1 MYKNIKN
8 IFFLLPVI
16 IFLFL
21 VIKHYFSE
29 QNLMLTNKSRS
40 TYILS
45 LNKYSNIIPLLKESR
60 KRGRE
65 VFFSYRINGSDN
77 DRLFDPLFHPLDNM
91 DTDASL
97 RKKHSH

>member
-45 LNKYSNIIPLLKESR
+45 LNKYSNIIPLLKSDTNNNMNDLEKFNNKR
-60 KRGRE
+60 KIRVWE
-65 VFFSYRINGSDN
+65 KLIEN
-77 DRLFDPLFHPLDNM
+77 
-91 DTDASL
+91 
-97 RKKHSH
+97 

>member
-21 VIKHYFSE
+21 VIKYYFSE

-45 LNKYSNIIPLLKESR
+45 LNKYSNIIPLLK
-60 KRGRE
+60 
-65 VFFSYRINGSDN
+65 SDTNNIIIYMN
-77 DRLFDPLFHPLDNM
+77 DLEKFNNK
-91 DTDASL
+91 
-97 RKKHSH
+97 RKKRAWEKLIEN

>member
-45 LNKYSNIIPLLKESR
+45 LNKYSNIIPLLK
-60 KRGRE
+60 
-65 VFFSYRINGSDN
+65 SDTNNIIIYMN
-77 DRLFDPLFHPLDNM
+77 DLEKFNNK
-91 DTDASL
+91 
-97 RKKHSH
+97 RKKRVWEKLIEN